1 MLNNTDQTP
10 TPEIFDP
17 ITKAAERLLSDL
29 YGFAISFTEVQRLS
43 ESSGRNLILRC
54 SSAPTHNVPSRFII
68 KKVKGDSS
76 SWDSQR
82 FFNDWVGSQFLSS
95 LGGGAKHSPHF
106 YGGHR
111 NLGFIVLEDLGER
124 SLLEPLLHENAVS
137 AEAALLRFSTRLGQL
152 HAETVNRHGVYEQL
166 LHSVSSV
173 NHWLPEGEQK
183 INENVEKVKLRLEG
197 LSVPTES
204 AFFQEIQ
211 EIVSVVSNP
220 GPFLVYIHGDPC
232 PTNAFDNR
240 EQLRLIDFELGHF
253 GHALIDATYA
263 RMLFPTSGYANRLPR
278 SLVEQMENR
287 YRMELI
293 QGCPQAQEDR
303 VFEEHLV
310 KICGFWLLNLLNYV
324 VELVL
329 VEDLNWGITSLR
341 PRVLAGLEAFIT
353 TSEKF
358 GYCPA
363 VRATAERLL
372 ALLSERWTETHSL
385 PLYPAF
391 NNE

>member
-1 MLNNTDQTP
+1 MDNTDQTP
-10 TPEIFDP
+10 KPEIFDP

-29 YGFAISFTEVQRLS
+29 YGVAISFTEVQRLS
-43 ESSGRNLILRC
+43 EPGRRNLILRC
-54 SSAPTHNVPSRFII
+54 SSVPTNNVPSRFII
-68 KKVKGDSS
+68 KKVEGDSS

-95 LGGGAKHSPHF
+95 LEGEANHGPHF

-111 NLGFIVLEDLGER
+111 DLGFIVLEDMGDR
-124 SLLEPLLHENAVS
+124 TLLEPLLHENAVS
-137 AEAALLRFSTRLGQL
+137 AEAALRRYSTHLGQL
-152 HAETVNRHGVYEQL
+152 HADTINRHGAYAQL
-166 LHSVSSV
+166 LHAVSSV
-173 NHWLPEGEQK
+173 NHWRPEGEQK

-197 LSVPTES
+197 LGVPTES

-211 EIVSVVSNP
+211 EIVSVVINP
-220 GPFLVYIHGDPC
+220 GPFLVYIHGDLC
-232 PTNAFDNR
+232 PTNVFER
-240 EQLRLIDFELGHF
+240 HEQLRLIDFELGHF

-278 SLVEQMENR
+278 FLVEQMENR

-293 QGCPQAQEDR
+293 QRCPPAQEDR
-303 VFEEHLV
+303 VFEQHLV
-310 KICGFWLLNLLNYV
+310 KICGFSLLNTLRYEL
-324 VELVL
+324 ELVL
-329 VEDLNWGITSLR
+329 VEDLNWGIASLR
-341 PRVLAGLEAFIT
+341 QRVLARLEAFIT

-363 VRATAERLL
+363 VRATAGRLL
-372 ALLSERWTETHSL
+372 ALLSEHWTETQSL

-391 NNE
+391 NSE